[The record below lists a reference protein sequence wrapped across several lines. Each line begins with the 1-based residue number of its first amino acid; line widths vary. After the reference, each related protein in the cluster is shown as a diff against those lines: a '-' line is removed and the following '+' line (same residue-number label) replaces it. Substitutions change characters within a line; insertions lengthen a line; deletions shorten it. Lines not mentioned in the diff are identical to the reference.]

1 MSMTSADK
9 QPMTTRSAG
18 PIQPRLNARLRKKIA
33 PIRMARPP
41 VQASPRPLTSSSKLI
56 GVDGGFGGVG
66 GGDSLK
72 MGAAGTLVVKLGIEL
87 ARDSGSIGVATL
99 STGGGAIEGSTW
111 GGVSTDASPAAASV
125 GGDWIDSSVC
135 HEAWPLRSS
144 SRSSR
149 ASIRA
154 SVAIRSAS
162 AVDGRVRA
170 VIDL

>member
-1 MSMTSADK
+1 MIMISADR
-9 QPMTTRSAG
+9 QPMTTRSSG

-66 GGDSLK
+66 GGESLK
-72 MGAAGTLVVKLGIEL
+72 MGTVGAFTVTFGIEL

-111 GGVSTDASPAAASV
+111 G
-125 GGDWIDSSVC
+125 
-135 HEAWPLRSS
+135 
-144 SRSSR
+144 
-149 ASIRA
+149 
-154 SVAIRSAS
+154 
-162 AVDGRVRA
+162 
-170 VIDL
+170 